1 VDVPEDELVAAP
13 LLVVEVLSPSTR
25 DADLGSK
32 MVEYA
37 AAAAPWYWTLAGP
50 EDRLGISLVVCRN
63 VGARFVE
70 AQRIQGGSQQI
81 IAPIAIAIDP
91 EDLFA

>member
-1 VDVPEDELVAAP
+1 M
-13 LLVVEVLSPSTR
+13 EVLSPSTR

-32 MVEYA
+32 MAEYA
-37 AAAAPWYWTLAGP
+37 VAGAPWYWTLTGP
-50 EDRLGISLVVCRN
+50 EDRLGISLVVWRN

-70 AQRIQGGSQQI
+70 AQRIQGSARSPQQI
-81 IAPIAIAIDP
+81 FAPIAIAIDP